1 MKREDGGRKKGETGT
16 TTTTTDLTKTGVR
29 WIKRR
34 REEEGER
41 KPDWL
46 DSGAAYS
53 IIDNCK

>member
-1 MKREDGGRKKGETGT
+1 MKREDGGRKKGETG

-41 KPDWL
+41 SPDWL

>member
-1 MKREDGGRKKGETGT
+1 MKREDGGRKKGETG

-41 KPDWL
+41 KPRL
-46 DSGAAYS
+46 ARFGRRVLNYR
-53 IIDNCK
+53 

>member
-41 KPDWL
+41 KPRL
-46 DSGAAYS
+46 ARFGRRVLNYR
-53 IIDNCK
+53 